1 MQKKLLF
8 SQKLLQIT
16 ISRLCQ
22 QLAEN
27 HDNFDNV
34 VLIGLQPRGVYFAKK
49 IHQRIIELFDYDL
62 PIGDLDITFYR
73 DDFGRRQSPLKA
85 NSTKIPFV
93 IEGKKVI
100 LIDDVLYT
108 GRTINAAL
116 NAMTAFGR
124 PKNVELLALIDRK
137 YSRDVP
143 IEPKYVGQTVNSIH
157 SQRVIVE
164 WKERGLIEDSIWLV
178 SE

>member
-8 SQKLLQIT
+8 SQELLQIT

-27 HDNFDNV
+27 HEDFTNV
-34 VLIGLQPRGVYFAKK
+34 VLIGLQPRGIYFAQR
-49 IHQRIIELFDYDL
+49 IQQRIIEQFGRDL
-62 PIGDLDITFYR
+62 PIGNLDITFYR
-73 DDFGRRQSPLKA
+73 DDFGRRENPLKA

-100 LIDDVLYT
+100 LIDDVLFT
-108 GRTINAAL
+108 GRSINAAL

-124 PKNVELLALIDRK
+124 PKNVELLTLVDRK
-137 YSRDVP
+137 YKRDVP

-164 WKERGLIEDSIWLV
+164 WKEQGSGKDSIWLV